1 MKNGLDA
8 NIKSMTQ
15 AQKTLLRYQYVM
27 ANTSKVQGDFSRT
40 ANTWHN
46 QIVILKMQLQ
56 QLATVIGSGLIQ
68 AIKPFVMQMNT
79 ALSGLITFAQNVV
92 NALGKI
98 FGWEMEVNTKGFQLD
113 EDALEDI
120 DSSGIDDIGESADD
134 ATKSVKKLKDQL
146 QGFDKL
152 NVLRSTEKNPTKK
165 NKDDSSGSGN
175 GTDQLNNGDVSAA
188 LRKTK
193 GAFESEIDNLYDLGR
208 YISDKLSEAM
218 ESIDWDKAYEKA
230 KNFGT
235 GLAEFLNGLISK
247 RTFENLGNT
256 IAKAIMTAIV
266 GAKAFS
272 DKFDWSNLG
281 DAINAGIKKYLDGFD
296 WKTIKE
302 AANSWAAGLADLLNK
317 ALTPDLF
324 DKLGE
329 HLAELLN
336 SAFEFLNTFGENFD
350 FENFGKSLGA
360 GLNSFLSKLDWK
372 KYFTTAQNWGKG
384 IANALNA
391 FVDETDFYLV
401 GESISKAIKTAVLF
415 FLSLGS
421 TIDWKDLGVA
431 LADTINGAI
440 ENFPAKEFADTIDAW
455 VQGIFDMFVNF
466 LGHVKWSN
474 FVTKMGE
481 FLGNLDF
488 STVAIIVGT
497 LLAKS
502 VIGGLLAQLPI
513 AIAGK
518 IGALKAVF
526 STGLGTAFSGVAVP
540 AAALTAVLAG
550 LVLGLGYVFATNE
563 NVRKSFFEAVK
574 VIKDN
579 LQPAFDFLRTTVLP
593 DLKAGFDKLM
603 QAISP
608 LGTFLRDVFAS
619 VWLNLINPALKYFGE
634 NIIPPLVEALKV
646 LWSDVLVPLGNFLLS
661 SLSPTI
667 NSISA
672 VLRVLF
678 GTIIIPLA
686 TFIGGVFLT
695 NLKLLAVGFEQL
707 VAGTANVIT
716 KITFL
721 SDAFFSFVNNPLKA
735 LSNGFVMLR
744 DIVIAKVG
752 ELALNVVQQMQYTQT
767 NASGAVKTLV
777 DYVGPKF
784 EEMRAA
790 VEEKMKAVKKAASDK
805 WDTIRETAETKIEKI
820 KDKVADKFEEIKDAI
835 TERIN
840 SAKDHVGNAWKT
852 IKDVANS
859 KIPEIV
865 TKVGERFSSVVNAIK
880 KPFDNVK
887 KFFESIWNNIKI
899 ICGNG
904 VVGIHNEIGEKFNN
918 MINKL
923 KGIGKSLQG
932 LFKFKL
938 PTFHFETTTLELA
951 NLRITYPSGV
961 RAEWHRKAYDNP
973 LMFTNPTVMPTALGY
988 QGFGDGQGGEM
999 VYGHANLMK
1008 DIREATGG
1016 SEMTAIGNRQLANDQ
1031 RIIQLLSIIAE
1042 KEFGIS
1048 GDALFRNIRDKAQNY
1063 TMRTGKQAFEF

>member
-1 MKNGLDA
+1 
-8 NIKSMTQ
+8 
-15 AQKTLLRYQYVM
+15 
-27 ANTSKVQGDFSRT
+27 
-40 ANTWHN
+40 
-46 QIVILKMQLQ
+46 MQLQ

-113 EDALEDI
+113 EDAFEDI

-175 GTDQLNNGDVSAA
+175 GTDQLNNGDVAAA

-431 LADTINGAI
+431 IADTINGAI
-440 ENFPAKEFADTIDAW
+440 ENFPAKEFADTLDAW
-455 VQGIFDMFVNF
+455 VQGIFDGLVAALTHIHWNSFGDKIVEFISNIDLKTIEIVLSAIALKKGASFTVKVAAGILASAKEKLLLEITNALKNGIGLKELVVNLKNIAWMLPGTPVF
-466 LGHVKWSN
+466 DVGATALLEKLWDTIYNGMPKTFQSWY
-474 FVTKMGE
+474 TKFDTFIKE
-481 FLGNLDF
+481 
-488 STVAIIVGT
+488 T
-497 LLAKS
+497 
-502 VIGGLLAQLPI
+502 VIGGFMNMMENAFKQAFNTELWDKGAEHFKQGGIHIIQGLAE
-513 AIAGK
+513 
-518 IGALKAVF
+518 
-526 STGLGTAFSGVAVP
+526 GLGAVAQYLTNPLQNIFNHIWNTLCTLFGISSPAEKMKPIGKYIIEGILEGFKLPDFESAFQWVANKFSGLQNKLSEKMSEIKKAIGEKWDEIKTSIGEKIDSIKSSIGTKWDEIKSTIKGKWDDIKSGIGSKLGEIKKTISGAWDSIKSTAKDKLDGLKDAVSDKFK
-540 AAALTAVLAG
+540 G
-550 LVLGLGYVFATNE
+550 LKKDIPGILSELK
-563 NVRKSFFEAVK
+563 KSLSSKWKEIKDSAKELVGGKNGVMEAVK
-574 VIKDN
+574 SKFQEGI
-579 LQPAFDFLRTTVLP
+579 
-593 DLKAGFDKLM
+593 DK
-603 QAISP
+603 
-608 LGTFLRDVFAS
+608 
-619 VWLNLINPALKYFGE
+619 
-634 NIIPPLVEALKV
+634 IPPLFGKNGLYK
-646 LWSDVLVPLGNFLLS
+646 SIKDTFSGMSKNLGILGKNAVS
-661 SLSPTI
+661 SI
-667 NSISA
+667 YEGIC
-672 VLRVLF
+672 
-678 GTIIIPLA
+678 
-686 TFIGGVFLT
+686 
-695 NLKLLAVGFEQL
+695 K
-707 VAGTANVIT
+707 
-716 KITFL
+716 
-721 SDAFFSFVNNPLKA
+721 
-735 LSNGFVMLR
+735 
-744 DIVIAKVG
+744 
-752 ELALNVVQQMQYTQT
+752 
-767 NASGAVKTLV
+767 
-777 DYVGPKF
+777 
-784 EEMRAA
+784 
-790 VEEKMKAVKKAASDK
+790 
-805 WDTIRETAETKIEKI
+805 KIESLFPFTMPKGWIKFPKMTIKMHEYMLPGGQKI
-820 KDKVADKFEEIKDAI
+820 KFP
-835 TERIN
+835 
-840 SAKDHVGNAWKT
+840 VG
-852 IKDVANS
+852 V
-859 KIPEIV
+859 E
-865 TKVGERFSSVVNAIK
+865 F
-880 KPFDNVK
+880 
-887 KFFESIWNNIKI
+887 
-899 ICGNG
+899 
-904 VVGIHNEIGEKFNN
+904 
-918 MINKL
+918 
-923 KGIGKSLQG
+923 
-932 LFKFKL
+932 
-938 PTFHFETTTLELA
+938 
-951 NLRITYPSGV
+951 Y
-961 RAEWHRKAYDNP
+961 RKAYDNP
-973 LMFTNPTVMPTALGY
+973 MMFTNPTAIPGNLKV
-988 QGFGDGQGGEM
+988 FGDGPGGEM
-999 VYGHANLMK
+999 VYGHDNLMK
-1008 DIREATGG
+1008 DIRDASGG
-1016 SEMTAIGNRQLANDQ
+1016 SEITDIGNRQIALLQQQN
-1031 RIIQLLSIIAE
+1031 QLLRGILE

-1048 GDALFRNIRDKAQNY
+1048 GDDLFRGIQRQAANY
-1063 TMRTGKQAFEF
+1063 SRRTGRPAFE